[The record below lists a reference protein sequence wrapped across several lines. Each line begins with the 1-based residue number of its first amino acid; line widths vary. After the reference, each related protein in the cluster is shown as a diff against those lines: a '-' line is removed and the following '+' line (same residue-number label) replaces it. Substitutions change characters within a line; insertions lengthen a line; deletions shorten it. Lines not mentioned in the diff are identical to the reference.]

1 MTEEAQL
8 ININGTEYNEADL
21 NDQQKYLVTQIKDL
35 QAKAQTLTFQLDQV
49 NFGLSGFKNAL
60 VLELQKSS
68 QEEEEQ
74 ED

>member
-1 MTEEAQL
+1 MAEEAQV
-8 ININGTEYNEADL
+8 ININGTDYNEADL
-21 NDQQKYLVTQIKDL
+21 SDQQKYLVTQIKDL
-35 QAKAQTLTFQLDQV
+35 QTKAQTLTFQLDQV

-68 QEEEEQ
+68 QEEEQ

>member
-68 QEEEEQ
+68 QEEEQ